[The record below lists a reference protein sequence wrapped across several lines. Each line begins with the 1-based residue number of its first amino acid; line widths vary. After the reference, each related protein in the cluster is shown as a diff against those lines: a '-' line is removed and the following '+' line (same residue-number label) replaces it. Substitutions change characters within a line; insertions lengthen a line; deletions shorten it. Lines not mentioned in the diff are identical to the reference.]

1 MPRRAAPRRPGRTP
15 AHHEAIVSVSF
26 FLRALGRRNAVR
38 SSLGDKRWVYVP
50 YDQLTTEVGPLARSA
65 PSETCVVLIES
76 AEKPTRRRYHKKK
89 LAFVL
94 SNQRHFALELAERGF
109 AVLYLT
115 GSLSYA
121 AQLEAALSEHQPRE
135 VLVQRPAERELR
147 EELRTV
153 VGLREVAN
161 EQWLTTEDDFV
172 GACGERPPWRMDA
185 FYRYVRRRYDVL
197 MTHERKPL
205 GGRFSFDGE
214 NREPWRG
221 SPPAP
226 IAPRFEPDE
235 VTREVLALVEQRWP
249 SHWGTL
255 DHFAMPC
262 SSADARAMLDF
273 VGRACIAHFGPYE
286 DAMSDHEPT
295 LFHTQLSSLINV
307 GRVLPSSVIT
317 TAVRALDEQ
326 RAPLQ
331 SVEGLVRQVLG
342 WREFVRHVHER
353 TDGFRTIA
361 SDGRPSAMD
370 AHEPLP
376 AAFWNPRET
385 GLRCLDRTLQ
395 QVWNTG
401 YSHHIT
407 RLMVLSNIATLL
419 GVEPRALSDWFWI
432 AYTDAYD
439 WVVEPNVLAMGT
451 FGVGPVMTTKPYVS
465 GAGYIDRMSDHCA
478 RCRFDPSGKDRSRPC
493 PLTAMYW
500 SFLDRNVDR
509 LAKID
514 RIGPA
519 ILSARKRSD
528 AQRTR
533 DAAVLAKVR
542 AALSAGEALPPS
554 IAADEHHEHKRPASA
569 DRRRGS

>member
-1 MPRRAAPRRPGRTP
+1 MSA
-15 AHHEAIVSVSF
+15 SF
-26 FLRALGRRNAVR
+26 FLRALGQR
-38 SSLGDKRWVYVP
+38 SATRPSLGDKRWVYVP
-50 YDQLTTEVGPLARSA
+50 YDQLTTEVGPLSRSA

-76 AEKPTRRRYHKKK
+76 ADKPARRRYHKKK

-109 AVLYLT
+109 SVLYLM
-115 GSLSYA
+115 GSASYA
-121 AQLEAALSEHQPRE
+121 AQLRGALSEHRPRE

-147 EELRTV
+147 EELQSV
-153 VGLREVAN
+153 DGLRELAN

-197 MTHERKPL
+197 MTRERKPL

-214 NREPWRG
+214 NRSPWPG
-221 SPPAP
+221 APPAP
-226 IAPRFEPDE
+226 VAPRFEPDE

-255 DHFAMPC
+255 ERFAMPC
-262 SSADARAMLDF
+262 SREDARAFVDF
-273 VGRACIAHFGPYE
+273 VGRSCIEHFGPYE
-286 DAMSDHEPT
+286 DAMSDDEPT
-295 LFHTQLSSLINV
+295 LFHTQLSSLVNV
-307 GRVLPSSVIT
+307 GRVLPSSVIAA
-317 TAVRALDEQ
+317 AVRALDEQ

-361 SDGRPSAMD
+361 SDGRPSALD

-376 AAFWNPRET
+376 AAFWDRRET
-385 GLRCLDRTLQ
+385 GLRFLDRTLQ
-395 QVWNTG
+395 HVWNTG

-451 FGVGPVMTTKPYVS
+451 FGVGQVMTTKPYVS

-500 SFLDRNVDR
+500 SFLDRNVER
-509 LAKID
+509 LAQID
-514 RIGPA
+514 RIGPVVLA
-519 ILSARKRSD
+519 ARKRTD

-542 AALSAGEALPPS
+542 AALAAGEALPPS
-554 IAADEHHEHKRPASA
+554 IAADDSSA
-569 DRRRGS
+569 RDTSAPPRRSRRT